1 MFGGALEA
9 APILFGA
16 AHMGWENYHLYRF
29 EIGGLEYTDPDRVE
43 EFYGKDSREVRL
55 SDVVPRDGHRC
66 RFLYVYDFGDD
77 WQHEVLFECCLTTE
91 SGRRYPACLEGERTC
106 PPEDVGGVHGFE
118 QYLAALADPQNDE
131 HDSFLKWR
139 GPFDPEKFTSAAIT
153 KRMQRGRF

>member
-55 SDVVPRDGHRC
+55 SDVVLRWPTDLSSLRKHNPVRDR
-66 RFLYVYDFGDD
+66 VGDRD
-77 WQHEVLFECCLTTE
+77 A
-91 SGRRYPACLEGERTC
+91 P
-106 PPEDVGGVHGFE
+106 
-118 QYLAALADPQNDE
+118 
-131 HDSFLKWR
+131 DSPTKWR
-139 GPFDPEKFTSAAIT
+139 ESIHGMTTISSFGQPSDE
-153 KRMQRGRF
+153 RRGWRKLVL